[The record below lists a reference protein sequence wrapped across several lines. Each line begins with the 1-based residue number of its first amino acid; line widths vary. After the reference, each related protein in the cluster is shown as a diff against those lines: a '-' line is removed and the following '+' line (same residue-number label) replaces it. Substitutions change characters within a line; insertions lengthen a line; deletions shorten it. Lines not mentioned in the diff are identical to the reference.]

1 MNKFLRLITIVAI
14 SFSTIACSKADDKI
28 AMSKA
33 PEAPAKQEASPEA
46 PHEEVKELVAGQD
59 ISKTLSEIKIKTLK
73 SKERDLKDLL
83 GTDKTLFAV
92 VKPGCIFCE
101 SMLAVVNSMKPDIKP
116 KFIIVMDQSH
126 SAFEDFKKKADA
138 NKEIN
143 AEWVYDINNDFHH
156 KLGAKSFPRL
166 IVVDSKG
173 IVIENQVGLV
183 IPEDKDGLEG
193 KAMPEVLQVLS
204 LETIKWMKSL

>member
-33 PEAPAKQEASPEA
+33 PERHQETSPT
-46 PHEEVKELVAGQD
+46 PQEEVKELEAGQD
-59 ISKTLSEIKIKTLK
+59 ISETLSELKVKNLK
-73 SKERDLKDLL
+73 SKEKDLGDLL
-83 GTDKTLFAV
+83 GPDKTLFAV

-101 SMLAVVNSMKPDIKP
+101 SMLAVVNSAKPKLKP

-126 SAFEDFKKKADA
+126 AAFEDFKKKAEA
-138 NKEIN
+138 NKNID

-156 KLGAKSFPRL
+156 KLGARSFPRL
-166 IVVDSKG
+166 IVIDSKG
-173 IVIENQVGLV
+173 TVIENQVGLV
-183 IPEDKDGLEG
+183 IPEDRESLEG
-193 KAMPEVLQVLS
+193 KPMPEVLQKLS
-204 LETIKWMKSL
+204 VETIKWMESL